1 METRVFGYAR
11 VSSRDQNV
19 ERQVIALRASGVQ
32 EGNIFIDRQSGKDFA
47 RPAYRRMC
55 RVARPGDVIKIASV
69 DRLGRCYT
77 EVVEHWRYLTQKKML
92 ILRVLDMPILNTNQE
107 RDLTQKFISDL
118 VLYMLSY
125 VAEMERA
132 FIRQR
137 QKEGIAAARQRGVKF
152 GAPRKHPP
160 LMLDDVLKLWCAKL
174 ISEREAAR
182 RLGVSRAT
190 VRRWAAESQISG

>member
-1 METRVFGYAR
+1 
-11 VSSRDQNV
+11 
-19 ERQVIALRASGVQ
+19 
-32 EGNIFIDRQSGKDFA
+32 
-47 RPAYRRMC
+47 
-55 RVARPGDVIKIASV
+55 
-69 DRLGRCYT
+69 
-77 EVVEHWRYLTQKKML
+77 ML

-152 GAPRKHPP
+152 GAPRKSPP

-190 VRRWAAESQISG
+190 VRRWAAESQISVPFAKLNASLQG